1 MVPFSWQI
9 FRPQCFR
16 RAFLTAIFNFGD
28 SSMFSLHFKCNFFR
42 AIRKLFAAVVSAVLA
57 THAAYAQDIVLGQSV
72 ALSGPA
78 QELGKEMLLGAKTY
92 FDQVNAAGGVR
103 GRKIVLKT
111 LDDGYEPPR
120 AEANTRQFVEDAD
133 ILALFGYVGT
143 PTSAASIP
151 LAIKAKVPFFGAF
164 TGAELLRTPMNRY
177 VINVRAS
184 YFDETETIV
193 RQMTQGGITK
203 IAVFYQND
211 SYGQAGLS
219 GVEKALAKRSL
230 QVTAKATVERNST
243 DVAAALATML
253 AAKPE
258 VIVMISA
265 YSSCAEFI
273 KQAKA
278 KQLATQF
285 VNVSFV
291 GTRALAK
298 ALGPAAD
305 GVIISQVMPP
315 PTANKFP
322 VVVDYQK
329 ALRAAGVTDFSYTS
343 LEGYIVARVFVEALR
358 RGGDASRDALIRAL
372 ESMRNVDVGGFSVNL
387 SPDNH
392 NASRFVEMTV
402 LNKAGEVRY

>member
-1 MVPFSWQI
+1 MMGLDIKHGLVRWS
-9 FRPQCFR
+9 
-16 RAFLTAIFNFGD
+16 RA
-28 SSMFSLHFKCNFFR
+28 
-42 AIRKLFAAVVSAVLA
+42 VSAVALSTLLA
-57 THAAYAQDIVLGQSV
+57 SGVSLAQDIVLGQSV

-78 QELGKEMLLGAKTY
+78 QELGREMQLGAKTY
-92 FDQVNAAGGVR
+92 FDQINAAGGIR

-120 AEANTRQFVEDAD
+120 AEANTKQFVEDGD
-133 ILALFGYVGT
+133 VLALFGYVGT

-151 LAIKAKVPFFGAF
+151 LATKAKVPFFGAF
-164 TGAELLRTPMNRY
+164 TGAELLRTPLNRY
-177 VINVRAS
+177 VFNVRAS

-193 RQMTQGGITK
+193 RQMTQGGVTK

-211 SYGQAGLS
+211 SYGQAGLA
-219 GVEKALAKRSL
+219 GVEKALAKRNL
-230 QVTAKATVERNST
+230 QITAKATVERNST
-243 DVAAALATML
+243 DVAAAVAAML

-305 GVIISQVMPP
+305 GVMISQVMPP
-315 PTANKFP
+315 PTANKFALI
-322 VVVDYQK
+322 VDYQR
-329 ALRAAGVTDFSYTS
+329 ALRAAGVNDFSYTS
-343 LEGYIVARVFVEALR
+343 LEGYVAARVFVEALR
-358 RGGDASRDALIRAL
+358 RGGDASREALIRAL
-372 ESMRNVDVGGFSVNL
+372 ESLRNVDLGGFAVTL

>member
-1 MVPFSWQI
+1 MRGLRIKRSFI
-9 FRPQCFR
+9 REFR
-16 RAFLTAIFNFGD
+16 RHFMTAIG
-28 SSMFSLHFKCNFFR
+28 
-42 AIRKLFAAVVSAVLA
+42 AIMMTGFAN
-57 THAAYAQDIVLGQSV
+57 AQDIVLGQSV

-78 QELGKEMLLGAKTY
+78 QELGREMQLGARTY
-92 FDQVNAAGGVR
+92 FEQVNAAGGIR

-120 AEANTRQFVEDAD
+120 AEANTKQFVDD
-133 ILALFGYVGT
+133 GDVLALFGYVGT

-151 LAIKAKVPFFGAF
+151 LATKAKVPFFGAF
-164 TGAELLRTPMNRY
+164 TGAELLRTPINRY
-177 VINVRAS
+177 VFNVRAS

-219 GVEKALAKRSL
+219 GVEKALAKRNL
-230 QVTAKATVERNST
+230 QVVAKATVERNST

-253 AAKPE
+253 ATKPE

-305 GVIISQVMPP
+305 GVMISQVMPP

-322 VVVDYQK
+322 VVVDYHK
-329 ALRAAGVTDFSYTS
+329 AMTAAGVKDFSYTS
-343 LEGYIVARVFVEALR
+343 LEGYIAARVLVEALR
-358 RGGDASRDALIRAL
+358 RGGDASREALIRSL
-372 ESMRNVDVGGFSVNL
+372 ESLRNVDVGGFAVTL

>member
-1 MVPFSWQI
+1 MKRGLFG
-9 FRPQCFR
+9 
-16 RAFLTAIFNFGD
+16 TAWF
-28 SSMFSLHFKCNFFR
+28 
-42 AIRKLFAAVVSAVLA
+42 ATVAAVMSVGL
-57 THAAYAQDIVLGQSV
+57 HAQDIVLGQSV
-72 ALSGPA
+72 ALTGPA
-78 QELGKEMLLGAKTY
+78 QELGREMQLGAKTY
-92 FDQVNAAGGVR
+92 FDQVNATGGIR
-103 GRKIVLKT
+103 GRKIVLRT

-120 AEANTRQFVEDAD
+120 AEANTKQFVENGDV
-133 ILALFGYVGT
+133 LALFGYVGT

-151 LAIKAKVPFFGAF
+151 VATKARMPFFGAF
-164 TGAELLRTPMNRY
+164 TGAELLRTPLNRY
-177 VINVRAS
+177 VFNVRAS
-184 YFDETETIV
+184 YFDETEAIV
-193 RQMTQGGITK
+193 RQMTQGGATK
-203 IAVFYQND
+203 FAVFYQND

-219 GVEKALAKRSL
+219 GVEKALAKRNL
-230 QVTAKATVERNST
+230 QITAKATVERNST
-243 DVAAALATML
+243 DVAAAIATML

-298 ALGPAAD
+298 ALGAAAD

-322 VVVDYQK
+322 VIVDYQK
-329 ALRAAGVTDFSYTS
+329 ALRAAGVNEFSYTS
-343 LEGYIVARVFVEALR
+343 LEGYIAARIFVEALR
-358 RGGDASRDALIRAL
+358 RGGDASREALIRAL
-372 ESMRNVDVGGFSVNL
+372 ESMSNVDVGGFSVTL
-387 SPDNH
+387 SRDNH

>member
-1 MVPFSWQI
+1 MSYRFLFTFCMLTIVMVSG
-9 FRPQCFR
+9 
-16 RAFLTAIFNFGD
+16 RA
-28 SSMFSLHFKCNFFR
+28 S
-42 AIRKLFAAVVSAVLA
+42 
-57 THAAYAQDIVLGQSV
+57 AQDIVLGQSA

-78 QELGKEMLLGAKTY
+78 QELGREMQLGAKTY
-92 FDQVNAAGGVR
+92 FDLVNATGGIR
-103 GRKIVLKT
+103 GRKIVLRT
-111 LDDGYEPPR
+111 QDDGYEPPR
-120 AEANTRQFVEDAD
+120 AEANTKQFVESSDV
-133 ILALFGYVGT
+133 LALFGYVGT

-151 LAIKAKVPFFGAF
+151 LATKAKVPFFGAF

-177 VINVRAS
+177 VFNVRAS

-193 RQMTQGGITK
+193 RQMTQGGATK
-203 IAVFYQND
+203 FAVFYQND

-219 GVEKALAKRSL
+219 GVEKALAKRNL
-230 QVTAKATVERNST
+230 QITAKATVERNST
-243 DVAAALATML
+243 DVAAAIATML

-298 ALGPAAD
+298 ALGAAAD

-322 VVVDYQK
+322 VIVDYRK
-329 ALRAAGVTDFSYTS
+329 ALRAAGMNEFSYTS
-343 LEGYIVARVFVEALR
+343 LEGYIAARIFVEALR
-358 RGGDASRDALIRAL
+358 RGGDASREALIRAL
-372 ESMRNVDVGGFSVNL
+372 ESMSNVDVGGFSVTL
-387 SPDNH
+387 SRDNH

>member
-1 MVPFSWQI
+1 MQRLHLKFNGLCRLKHI
-9 FRPQCFR
+9 F
-16 RAFLTAIFNFGD
+16 
-28 SSMFSLHFKCNFFR
+28 
-42 AIRKLFAAVVSAVLA
+42 VVTISAVLMISFA
-57 THAAYAQDIVLGQSV
+57 HAQDIVLGQSV

-78 QELGKEMLLGAKTY
+78 QELGREMQLGAKTY
-92 FDQVNAAGGVR
+92 FDQVNAAGGIR
-103 GRKIVLKT
+103 GRMIVLKT

-120 AEANTRQFVEDAD
+120 AAANTKQFIEDGD
-133 ILALFGYVGT
+133 VLALFGYVGT

-151 LAIKAKVPFFGAF
+151 LATQAKVPFFGAF

-177 VINVRAS
+177 VFNVRAS

-193 RQMTQGGITK
+193 RQMTQGGVTK

-219 GVEKALAKRSL
+219 GVEKALARRNL
-230 QVTAKATVERNST
+230 QVVAKATVERNST

-258 VIVMISA
+258 VIVLISA

-273 KQAKA
+273 KQAKS
-278 KQLATQF
+278 KQLPTQF

-305 GVIISQVMPP
+305 GVMISQVMPP

-322 VVVDYQK
+322 VIVEYQK
-329 ALRAAGVTDFSYTS
+329 ALRAAGVNDFSYTS
-343 LEGYIVARVFVEALR
+343 LEGYIAARVFVEALR
-358 RGGDASRDALIRAL
+358 RGGDASREALIRSL
-372 ESMRNVDVGGFSVNL
+372 ESLRNVDVGGFAVTL